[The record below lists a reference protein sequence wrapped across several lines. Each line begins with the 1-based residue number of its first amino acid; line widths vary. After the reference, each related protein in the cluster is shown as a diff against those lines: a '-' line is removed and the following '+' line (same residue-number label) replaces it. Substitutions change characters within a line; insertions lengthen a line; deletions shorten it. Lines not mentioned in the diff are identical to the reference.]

1 MSVNILPANI
11 LPVSRRALLGTAAA
25 SAALPL
31 ARARAQG
38 TPTIKI
44 GVLNDMSGPYQNT
57 GGLTS
62 VICTKQAL
70 EDFGVA
76 NKGFNVEVISAD
88 HQNKPDLAVSIAR
101 QWFDRDDVD
110 MLLDVPTSSVALAL
124 QSVVREKNKV
134 YLNSGAASA
143 ALTGAQCSPNFIHWT
158 YDTYMLAKS
167 TGGAMVKAGGDSWF
181 FLTADYAFG
190 HQLEN
195 DTTALVTN
203 SGGKVMGSSAYP
215 FPGTTDFSSF
225 LVQAMASKAKVLGL
239 ANAGGDT
246 VNSIK
251 QAAEFGVG
259 KSMKIAALLMFI
271 TDVHALGLDAAQGLN
286 LTESFYWDLNDR
298 TRAFTERVRAKTPKN
313 LPNMVHAGC
322 YSATLHYLKT
332 VADMGVK
339 AAKADGVATVNR
351 MKKMPVE
358 DDCFGKTTIREDGR
372 NLTPA
377 FLFEVKKQAES
388 KGPWDY
394 YKLIASTPGDEAYR
408 PLAEGHCP
416 LVHV

>member
-1 MSVNILPANI
+1 MRLT
-11 LPVSRRALLGTAAA
+11 RRNVLTTVAAA
-25 SAALPL
+25 TAVPL
-31 ARARAQG
+31 IRPARAQG
-38 TPTIKI
+38 PTIKI
-44 GVLNDMSGPYQNT
+44 GVLNDQSGPYTNT

-62 VICTKQAL
+62 VACTRQAL

-76 NKGFNVEVISAD
+76 AKGLNVEVISAD

-101 QWFDRDDVD
+101 QWFDRDNVD

-134 YLNSGAASA
+134 YLNASAASS
-143 ALTGAQCSPNFIHWT
+143 ALTGAQCSPNFISWN

-167 TGGAMVKAGGDSWF
+167 TGGAMVKAGGDSWY

-190 HQLEN
+190 KQLQA
-195 DTTALVTN
+195 DTSALIVK
-203 SGGKVMGSSAYP
+203 SGGKVLGAAQYP

-225 LVQAMASKAKVLGL
+225 LVQAQSSGAKVLGL

-251 QAAEFGVG
+251 QAAEFGLN

-271 TDVHALGLDAAQGLN
+271 NDVHALGLDTAHGLN

-298 TRAFTERVRAKTPKN
+298 TRAFTKRVLPKTPTN
-313 LPNMVHAGC
+313 YPNMDHAGC

-332 VADMGVK
+332 VADMG
-339 AAKADGVATVNR
+339 AAEAKKDGVATINR
-351 MKKMPVE
+351 MKAMPVE
-358 DDCFGKTTIREDGR
+358 DDCFGKSKIREDGR
-372 NLTPA
+372 NLVA
-377 FLFEVKKQAES
+377 SYLFEVKQPSES
-388 KGPWDY
+388 NGPWDY
-394 YKLIASTPGDEAYR
+394 YKLVATTPGDEAFR
-408 PLAEGHCP
+408 PLAEGHCSF
-416 LVHV
+416 VKT